1 MKPILTY
8 ILLCLI
14 FQIDCFSQ
22 TDITKKSLENISFK
36 EYHGE
41 IADARNKE
49 GLAFAN
55 ISLLNSNI
63 STISNIN
70 GDFSIKIPE
79 NYKPNIKVSFI
90 GYSPKIVDLKN
101 LKNKRNIILLD
112 VYSIPLS
119 EMILT
124 IPKDVEGLVR
134 KALFNSKSNYL
145 NENLLMTSFFR
156 ESIKRR
162 RRNVSLTEAVSKIY
176 KVPYESYKRDVIE
189 FVKLR
194 KNTDYSR
201 LDTLIVKLAGGP
213 FNTLFLDI
221 VKYPNFFIPKENIPL
236 YSYVIKRT
244 TKVNNSPVYVVGFKQ
259 KENIELPSIQ
269 GELYIKVD
277 KLVIISANFNL
288 NINNKDFIK
297 NLFVVTKPKGA
308 NVWPLQAKY
317 KVDYVEKN
325 GKWIFNYSNLLLKLK
340 INYDK
345 KLFNTSYTFASEI
358 AITDW
363 TQNNS
368 LALPKNKMRVKP
380 KIILS
385 DSKLGFIDL
394 DFWGTDNIIEPEKS
408 IQNAIRKIKKQL
420 NRL

>member
-36 EYHGE
+36 EYHGK
-41 IADARNKE
+41 IADTRNKE

>member
-8 ILLCLI
+8 VLICLI
-14 FQIDCFSQ
+14 FQIDSFSQ

-36 EYHGE
+36 EYHGK
-41 IADARNKE
+41 IADASNKE

-134 KALFNSKSNYL
+134 KALFNSKINYL

>member
-8 ILLCLI
+8 VLICLI
-14 FQIDCFSQ
+14 FQIDSFSQ

-36 EYHGE
+36 EYHGK
-41 IADARNKE
+41 IADASNKE

-79 NYKPNIKVSFI
+79 NYKPIIKVSFI

>member
-1 MKPILTY
+1 MKLILTY

-79 NYKPNIKVSFI
+79 NYKPIIKVSFI

>member
-8 ILLCLI
+8 VLICLI

-36 EYHGE
+36 EYHGK
-41 IADARNKE
+41 IADASNKE

-162 RRNVSLTEAVSKIY
+162 RKNVSLTEAVSKIY
-176 KVPYESYKRDVIE
+176 KVPYDSYKRDVIE

>member
-36 EYHGE
+36 EYHGK
-41 IADARNKE
+41 IADASNKE

>member
-1 MKPILTY
+1 MKLILTY

-79 NYKPNIKVSFI
+79 NYKPIIKVSFI

-145 NENLLMTSFFR
+145 NENLLMTS
-156 ESIKRR
+156 
-162 RRNVSLTEAVSKIY
+162 
-176 KVPYESYKRDVIE
+176 
-189 FVKLR
+189 
-194 KNTDYSR
+194 
-201 LDTLIVKLAGGP
+201 
-213 FNTLFLDI
+213 
-221 VKYPNFFIPKENIPL
+221 
-236 YSYVIKRT
+236 
-244 TKVNNSPVYVVGFKQ
+244 
-259 KENIELPSIQ
+259 
-269 GELYIKVD
+269 
-277 KLVIISANFNL
+277 
-288 NINNKDFIK
+288 
-297 NLFVVTKPKGA
+297 
-308 NVWPLQAKY
+308 
-317 KVDYVEKN
+317 
-325 GKWIFNYSNLLLKLK
+325 
-340 INYDK
+340 
-345 KLFNTSYTFASEI
+345 
-358 AITDW
+358 
-363 TQNNS
+363 
-368 LALPKNKMRVKP
+368 
-380 KIILS
+380 
-385 DSKLGFIDL
+385 
-394 DFWGTDNIIEPEKS
+394 
-408 IQNAIRKIKKQL
+408 
-420 NRL
+420 

>member
-8 ILLCLI
+8 VLICLI
-14 FQIDCFSQ
+14 FQIDSFSQ

-36 EYHGE
+36 EYHGK
-41 IADARNKE
+41 IADASNKE

-162 RRNVSLTEAVSKIY
+162 RKNVSLTEAVSKIY
-176 KVPYESYKRDVIE
+176 KFPYESYKRDVIE

>member
-79 NYKPNIKVSFI
+79 NYKPIIKVSFI

-134 KALFNSKSNYL
+134 KALFNSKSSYL

-385 DSKLGFIDL
+385 ESKLGFIDL

>member
-36 EYHGE
+36 EYHGK
-41 IADARNKE
+41 IADASNKE

-162 RRNVSLTEAVSKIY
+162 RKNVSLTEAVSKIY
-176 KVPYESYKRDVIE
+176 KFPYESYKRDVIE

>member
-22 TDITKKSLENISFK
+22 IDITKKSLENISFK
-36 EYHGE
+36 EYHGK
-41 IADARNKE
+41 IADASNKE

-134 KALFNSKSNYL
+134 KALFNSKRNYL

-176 KVPYESYKRDVIE
+176 KFPYESYKRDVIE

-368 LALPKNKMRVKP
+368 FALPKNKMRVKP

>member
-90 GYSPKIVDLKN
+90 GYSPKIIDLKN

-176 KVPYESYKRDVIE
+176 KVPYDSYKRDVIE

-368 LALPKNKMRVKP
+368 FALPKNKMRVKP

>member
-8 ILLCLI
+8 ILICLI
-14 FQIDCFSQ
+14 FQIDSFSQ

-36 EYHGE
+36 EYHGK
-41 IADARNKE
+41 IADASNKE

-70 GDFSIKIPE
+70 GNFSIKIPE

-176 KVPYESYKRDVIE
+176 KFPYESYKRDIIE

-368 LALPKNKMRVKP
+368 FALPKNKMRVKP

>member
-1 MKPILTY
+1 MKPIITY

-36 EYHGE
+36 EYHGK
-41 IADARNKE
+41 IADTRNKE

>member
-22 TDITKKSLENISFK
+22 IDITKKSLENISFK
-36 EYHGE
+36 EYHGK
-41 IADARNKE
+41 IADASNKE

-162 RRNVSLTEAVSKIY
+162 RKNVSLTEAVSKIY
-176 KVPYESYKRDVIE
+176 KFPYESYKRDVIE

-368 LALPKNKMRVKP
+368 FALPKNKMRVKP

>member
-1 MKPILTY
+1 MKLILTY

-36 EYHGE
+36 EYHGK
-41 IADARNKE
+41 IADTRNKE

>member
-36 EYHGE
+36 EYHGK

-394 DFWGTDNIIEPEKS
+394 DFWGTDNIIEPEKV
-408 IQNAIRKIKKQL
+408 
-420 NRL
+420 

>member
-36 EYHGE
+36 EYHGK
-41 IADARNKE
+41 IADTRNKE

-90 GYSPKIVDLKN
+90 GYSPKIVD

>member
-8 ILLCLI
+8 VLICLI
-14 FQIDCFSQ
+14 FQIDSFSQ

-36 EYHGE
+36 EYHGK
-41 IADARNKE
+41 IADASNKE

-162 RRNVSLTEAVSKIY
+162 RKNVSLTEAVSKIY
-176 KVPYESYKRDVIE
+176 KFPYESYKRDVIE

-368 LALPKNKMRVKP
+368 FALPKNKMRVKP

>member
-1 MKPILTY
+1 MKLILTY

-79 NYKPNIKVSFI
+79 NYKPIIKVSFI

-420 NRL
+420 NRI

>member
-36 EYHGE
+36 EYHGK
-41 IADARNKE
+41 IADTRNKE

-221 VKYPNFFIPKENIPL
+221 VKYPNFFFFFLNIPL

-345 KLFNTSYTFASEI
+345 KLFNTSYTFASES

>member
-90 GYSPKIVDLKN
+90 GYSPKIVD

>member
-36 EYHGE
+36 EYHGK
-41 IADARNKE
+41 IADTRNKE

-101 LKNKRNIILLD
+101 NRNIILLD

>member
-36 EYHGE
+36 EYHGK
-41 IADARNKE
+41 IADASNKE

-134 KALFNSKSNYL
+134 KALFNSKINYL

>member
-22 TDITKKSLENISFK
+22 IDITKKSLENISFK

-41 IADARNKE
+41 IADASNKE

-162 RRNVSLTEAVSKIY
+162 RKNVSLTEAVSKIY
-176 KVPYESYKRDVIE
+176 KFPYESYKRDVIE

-368 LALPKNKMRVKP
+368 FALPKNKMRVKP

>member
-36 EYHGE
+36 EYHGG

>member
-1 MKPILTY
+1 MKPIITY

-36 EYHGE
+36 EYHGK
-41 IADARNKE
+41 IADTRNKE

-90 GYSPKIVDLKN
+90 GYSPKIVD

>member
-36 EYHGE
+36 EYHGK
-41 IADARNKE
+41 IADTRNKE

-176 KVPYESYKRDVIE
+176 KVPYKSYKRDVIE

>member
-90 GYSPKIVDLKN
+90 GYSPKIIDLKN

-176 KVPYESYKRDVIE
+176 KVPYDSYKRDVIE

>member
-36 EYHGE
+36 EYHGK
-41 IADARNKE
+41 IADASNKE

-79 NYKPNIKVSFI
+79 NYKPIIKVSFI

-368 LALPKNKMRVKP
+368 FALPKNKMRVKP

>member
-36 EYHGE
+36 EYHGK
-41 IADARNKE
+41 IADASNKE

-90 GYSPKIVDLKN
+90 GYSPKIIDLKN

-162 RRNVSLTEAVSKIY
+162 RKNVSLTEAVSKIY
-176 KVPYESYKRDVIE
+176 KFPYESYKRDVIE

-368 LALPKNKMRVKP
+368 FALPKNKMRVKP

>member
-1 MKPILTY
+1 MKLILTY

-36 EYHGE
+36 EYHGK
-41 IADARNKE
+41 IADASNKE

>member
-36 EYHGE
+36 EYHGK

-79 NYKPNIKVSFI
+79 NYKPIIKVSFI